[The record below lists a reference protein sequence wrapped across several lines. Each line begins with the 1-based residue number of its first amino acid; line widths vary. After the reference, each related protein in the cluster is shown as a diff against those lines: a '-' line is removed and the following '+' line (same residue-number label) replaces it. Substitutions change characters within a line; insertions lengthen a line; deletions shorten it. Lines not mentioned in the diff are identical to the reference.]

1 MYIPFTWNKWKWWYV
16 RKLFSRKP
24 LSFCIGTPWKIFL
37 PFDDWIFLGGWGKT
51 YCKTLLKSF
60 RRNSKK
66 EGKIKQDIPFLFIFL
81 DWKWTAINIFFEH
94 MPSKNSSLGVQRN
107 CCERSESFGENWRII
122 MESDYIEISK
132 LSMNER
138 YSTVF
143 VSQWICLHFLR
154 CHDSRNCWRGVFVN
168 GIDWHLVWIYLS

>member
-1 MYIPFTWNKWKWWYV
+1 
-16 RKLFSRKP
+16 
-24 LSFCIGTPWKIFL
+24 
-37 PFDDWIFLGGWGKT
+37 
-51 YCKTLLKSF
+51 
-60 RRNSKK
+60 
-66 EGKIKQDIPFLFIFL
+66 
-81 DWKWTAINIFFEH
+81 

-143 VSQWICLHFLR
+143 VSQ
-154 CHDSRNCWRGVFVN
+154 
-168 GIDWHLVWIYLS
+168 

>member
-1 MYIPFTWNKWKWWYV
+1 
-16 RKLFSRKP
+16 
-24 LSFCIGTPWKIFL
+24 
-37 PFDDWIFLGGWGKT
+37 
-51 YCKTLLKSF
+51 
-60 RRNSKK
+60 
-66 EGKIKQDIPFLFIFL
+66 
-81 DWKWTAINIFFEH
+81 

-154 CHDSRNCWRGVFVN
+154 YHDSRNCWRGVFAN
-168 GIDWHLVWIYLS
+168 GIDWHLVWIYLSKISWSESFGLCYNHVQVWGIWLLQTFCFCSITFCFCFWQCQTL